1 MVKAQEF
8 KDRWMSEH
16 LSIGDAATQRV
27 VIAGNG
33 HVRKDYGLPNHLPNT
48 TVSVGIIEVDQGKLS
63 PGDYQPERYD
73 YVWFTPRLDTLN
85 PCDKYRRALEQ
96 MKKAHERRKKRT
108 KTIIRQTE
116 CHDPQCGSHHG
127 VTQGSDSG

>member
-1 MVKAQEF
+1 
-8 KDRWMSEH
+8 MSEH

-27 VIAGNG
+27 VIGQWT
-33 HVRKDYGLPNHLPNT
+33 RCKDYGLPNHLPNT

-96 MKKAHERRKKRT
+96 MKKAHERRKKAH
-108 KTIIRQTE
+108 E
-116 CHDPQCGSHHG
+116 NHHPAN
-127 VTQGSDSG
+127 